1 VDLDRESRSNRVTL
15 VGIRTEVR
23 VTLVGTRTEVSGHF
37 KDIMALGF
45 GTCRLGG
52 CQRRQVT

>member
-1 VDLDRESRSNRVTL
+1 MDLERESRSNRVTL

-23 VTLVGTRTEVSGHF
+23 VTLVGIRNEVSRHF

-45 GTCRLGG
+45 GTCRLG